1 MWAMAD
7 VENHRNRSTFSRR
20 VPILVVEYTFLG
32 SFATTW
38 IASFSSGL
46 LRSPY
51 PEMTPALTANRSG
64 SDSNCG
70 TSLVWS
76 RPARGFD
83 DWHLRE
89 ELNTADRLLA
99 DLERDLAAE
108 QCARRLATDSTL
120 MRTQPVAEAEAEVAA
135 GTPSRTSLAW
145 LVSALWP
152 LGIAALLA
160 GAGLVAGSF
169 AAECSGL
176 WDGGL
181 AAMVIGQAVLL
192 LASLADRRA

>member
-1 MWAMAD
+1 M
-7 VENHRNRSTFSRR
+7 V
-20 VPILVVEYTFLG
+20 VVEYTFHG
-32 SFATTW
+32 PFATTR
-38 IASFSSGL
+38 IAPFSSGL

-51 PEMTPALTANRSG
+51 PKMTPALTANRPA

-83 DWHLRE
+83 DWQLRE
-89 ELNTADRLLA
+89 ELNAADRLLA
-99 DLERDLAAE
+99 DIERELVTQQPA
-108 QCARRLATDSTL
+108 CRRAMDSASAK
-120 MRTQPVAEAEAEVAA
+120 TQPVAEAADVAA
-135 GTPSRTSLAW
+135 GQSSRPLPAW
-145 LVSALWP
+145 LVSSLWS

-169 AAECSGL
+169 AAGCGGL

-181 AAMVIGQAVLL
+181 AAMVIGQAILL

>member
-1 MWAMAD
+1 MWVRAD
-7 VENHRNRSTFSRR
+7 VENLRNRSTFSRR

-38 IASFSSGL
+38 IASFSSGP
-46 LRSPY
+46 LRSPT

-120 MRTQPVAEAEAEVAA
+120 TRTQPVAEAEVAA
-135 GTPSRTSLAW
+135 DQPSRPTPVW